1 MYILIIM
8 LINILNF
15 KIMGKSLIIPGAN
28 FSENAIVIPLRFLLA
43 ASSSVTLQNGHVY
56 PSSGVTNADTYFE
69 VMDEDDVPIYNIF
82 AVGTGAGSPNVK
94 EVAINLTTKRIYTN
108 LFNACTGLTR
118 AKITAKCEIDI
129 KNMFLNCGALEYA
142 DITGLDITGV
152 YSINLMFRGCTLL
165 KDILFG
171 TKDLSNIKNFTNI
184 FGGCS
189 QLKNISGNISG
200 LGAATL
206 TENATL
212 DLSSCSLL
220 TRESAMVLIN
230 GLASSSDGY
239 TRTILFH
246 QSTYDLLSSSDKSAI
261 TSAGWIDGNA

>member
-1 MYILIIM
+1 
-8 LINILNF
+8 
-15 KIMGKSLIIPGAN
+15 MGKSLIIPNAN

-43 ASSSVTLQNGHVY
+43 ANSSVELQNGDVY
-56 PSSGVTNADTYFE
+56 PSSGTTDADTYFE

-82 AVGTGAGSPNVK
+82 AVGTGDGSPNVK
-94 EVAINLTTKRIYTN
+94 EAAINLTTKRIYTN

-118 AKITAKCEIDI
+118 AKVTAKCKTDI
-129 KNMFLNCGALEYA
+129 KNMFLSCGALKYA

-152 YSINLMFRGCTLL
+152 QSINVMFRDCRVLE
-165 KDILFG
+165 DILFG
-171 TKDLSNIKNFTNI
+171 TKDFSNVITFKELFVRC
-184 FGGCS
+184 FR
-189 QLKNISGNISG
+189 LKNISGNISG

-206 TENATL
+206 TENAML
-212 DLSSCSLL
+212 DLSACSLL
-220 TRESAMVLIN
+220 TRESARVLIN

-246 QSTYDLLSSSDKSAI
+246 QSTYNLLSSSDKSAI